1 MNRTFPKP
9 LRTTLIVIAVV
20 VAISAA
26 LALAFLGVAQWL
38 PDEISSGRIQWDD
51 HSVVLSKVFSGSL
64 LEFMF
69 AFGLMTLAILI
80 TVAAMV
86 FAAVV
91 TVVVLTATAGVL
103 ALGACVIGLPF
114 LLIVGIVWLVVRRN
128 KRPVAMTNT
137 GVRA

>member
-9 LRTTLIVIAVV
+9 LRTTLIVIAVII
-20 VAISAA
+20 AISAA
-26 LALAFLGVAQWL
+26 LALVFLGVVQWL
-38 PDEISSGRIQWDD
+38 PDEIRRGRIQWDD
-51 HSVVLSKVFSGSL
+51 HSVVLSNVFSGSL

-80 TVAAMV
+80 TVAVLV

-91 TVVVLTATAGVL
+91 TVGVLTATAGVL
-103 ALGACVIGLPF
+103 GLVACVIGFPF

-128 KRPVAMTNT
+128 KRQVAMPNV
-137 GVRA
+137 GARA

>member
-51 HSVVLSKVFSGSL
+51 HSVVLSNVFSGSL